1 MGLDLVEV
9 GGLGKT
15 LGGGLL
21 STSQPGRV
29 LLDSGPVLGP
39 ELDIVGVLVAL
50 NLGVGSKLGDVV
62 SDPVQLILEG
72 LGMGI
77 NSRSLR
83 KKSKLSSS
91 TSLEDLKLGGNV
103 LLQIHGPGH
112 TILREHST
120 GGLLDVLQLGGG
132 SVLPSVNSL
141 QGVVKVDEGG
151 AEVLNNG
158 NSVLEAGDN
167 LELGVNSLDLLVK
180 NLLLVLGKGDGHA
193 GEVVVD
199 GLEESAEGVVALV
212 IQLLPLLQ
220 VGEGILK
227 VVPLLDLL
235 DLLLGNLKLR
245 GNGLVVLSVANP
257 GLLGVLEKLQSV
269 LGLLLGVIPAF
280 LDPLDIALKELGLV
294 GVFQDLLT
302 LLNQVIHNIPLGI
315 QLDKGLLLPLDELIN
330 ILNAGGSNV
339 TGGGEHDAVKELN
352 MGLQLV
358 TVGVALPVQVN
369 HDGGL
374 LNAGDELLVLLDGDI
389 EEVVLLLLLGL
400 GPLRHQDLQDL
411 VQPFLHL
418 GTLKIFA
425 KRMEVVPLSLELGG
439 GVHLVSHDACDG
451 LLDILHPLGH
461 LGVAH
466 VVDILDEGVVLL
478 PERHLLAV
486 GVLLSKKGRGDNLS
500 SRT

>member
-21 STSQPGRV
+21 GTSQPGRV
-29 LLDSGPVLGP
+29 LLDSGPVFGP

-50 NLGVGSKLGDVV
+50 NLGVSSQLGDVV
-62 SDPVQLILEG
+62 SDSVQLILEG

-120 GGLLDVLQLGGG
+120 RGLLDVLQLGGG

-180 NLLLVLGKGDGHA
+180 NLLLVLRKGNGHA

-199 GLEESAEGVVALV
+199 GLEESADGVVALI

-227 VVPLLDLL
+227 VVPLLHLL
-235 DLLLGNLKLR
+235 DLLLGNLELR

-294 GVFQDLLT
+294 GVFQDNLT
-302 LLNQVIHNIPLGI
+302 LGNEINNNVLLGVE
-315 QLDKGLLLPLDELIN
+315 LDKGLLLPLDELIN

-358 TVGVALPVQVN
+358 TVGVALPVQVD

-374 LNAGDELLVLLDGDI
+374 LNAGDELLVLLDEHI
-389 EEVVLLLLLGL
+389 QLLVLSLLLGL
-400 GPLRHQDLQDL
+400 GPLGHQDLEDL

-418 GTLKIFA
+418 
-425 KRMEVVPLSLELGG
+425 
-439 GVHLVSHDACDG
+439 
-451 LLDILHPLGH
+451 
-461 LGVAH
+461 
-466 VVDILDEGVVLL
+466 
-478 PERHLLAV
+478 
-486 GVLLSKKGRGDNLS
+486 
-500 SRT
+500 